1 MATRRRLTGFCQKDI
16 KKKMNWFRLTAAGA
30 AIIFVLGAAC
40 GSQVDHANS
49 RLQKGISYAAWGC
62 GLYSLPQSDTSLSH
76 LAETGANWI
85 GLIVTCYQD
94 EIGSTS
100 IIASETTPTD
110 SDLIHA
116 ISRAH
121 SLGLKVMLK
130 PHLDLWKDPSHWRG
144 EIGLDFDSEKEWEE
158 WFSSYQRFIEHFAEL
173 AEKNRADQFCVGTEL
188 VGTSHRASDWRLVV
202 SRVRALYSG
211 PIVYAANHSG
221 EEISLTWW
229 DAVDFI
235 GVDAYYPLANN
246 KTPTHQDLM
255 AAWKPHVEQLAA
267 LAAKWQKPL
276 LLTEIGYRSLDG
288 AASQPWNWQIS
299 GEVDLGE
306 QAICYRAAIEAFSQQ
321 PWFRGIFW
329 WSWGPDPL
337 EGGPADDGYTPHRK
351 PAEDILRAW
360 FEGSRE
366 RAVPKRG
373 KKR

>member
-1 MATRRRLTGFCQKDI
+1 MKRIRWA
-16 KKKMNWFRLTAAGA
+16 AAGA
-30 AIIFVLGAAC
+30 ALIFILVAVC
-40 GSQVDHANS
+40 GSQGDRPSS
-49 RLQKGISYAAWGC
+49 RLQKGISYAAWGR
-62 GLYSLPQSDTSLSH
+62 GLYSLPESDISLAH

-85 GLIVTCYQD
+85 ALIVTCYQD
-94 EIGSTS
+94 GIGSTAIFS
-100 IIASETTPTD
+100 SETTPTD

-116 ISRAH
+116 INRAH

-144 EIGLDFDSEKEWEE
+144 EIGLEFDSEKQWEE
-158 WFSSYQRFIEHFAEL
+158 WFSSYRSFIERYAAL
-173 AEKNRADQFCVGTEL
+173 ADENGADQFCVGTEL
-188 VGTSHRASDWRLVV
+188 VGTSHRASEWRRVV
-202 SRVRALYSG
+202 SGIRALYPG

-229 DAVDFI
+229 DTVDFI

-246 KTPTHQDLM
+246 KIPTHRDLIE
-255 AAWKPHVEQLAA
+255 AWKPRIEQLAA

-306 QAICYRAAIEAFSQQ
+306 QAICYRAVIEAFSLQ
-321 PWFRGIFW
+321 PWFSGIFW
-329 WSWGPDPL
+329 WDWGPDPL
-337 EGGPADDGYTPHRK
+337 AGGPGDDGYTPHRK
-351 PAEDILRAW
+351 PAEDILRSW
-360 FEGSRE
+360 FEVTKE

>member
-1 MATRRRLTGFCQKDI
+1 MKR
-16 KKKMNWFRLTAAGA
+16 FRGAAAGVA
-30 AIIFVLGAAC
+30 LVFILGAVC
-40 GSQVDHANS
+40 GSQGGRPDS
-49 RLQKGISYAAWGC
+49 RFQKGISYAAWGR
-62 GLYSLPQSDTSLSH
+62 GLYSLPQSDTSLSE

-85 GLIVTCYQD
+85 SLIVTCYQD
-94 EIGSTS
+94 RIGSTS
-100 IIASETTPTD
+100 IFASETTPSDT
-110 SDLIHA
+110 DLIHVMN
-116 ISRAH
+116 RAH

-144 EIGLDFDSEKEWEE
+144 EIGLEFDSETQWDK
-158 WFSSYQRFIEHFAEL
+158 WFGSYRDFIERYAAL
-173 AEKNRADQFCVGTEL
+173 ADENGADQFCAGTEL

-202 SRVRALYSG
+202 SGIRALYSG

-221 EEISLTWW
+221 EENSLTWW

-235 GVDAYYPLANN
+235 GVDAYYPLAKSN
-246 KTPTHQDLM
+246 TPTHGDLM
-255 AAWKPHVEQLAA
+255 EAWKPRVEQLAS

-306 QAICYRAAIEAFSQQ
+306 QAMCYRAAIDTFSPQ
-321 PWFRGIFW
+321 PWFNGIFW
-329 WSWGPDPL
+329 WDWGPDPL
-337 EGGPADDGYTPHRK
+337 AGGPDDDGYTPHRK
-351 PAEDILRAW
+351 PAEDILRSW
-360 FEGSRE
+360 FQVTKE